1 MPCRGGAGE
10 GEHIQF
16 SQEDFLGFG
25 ASGKRGCSARP
36 ASSLTLSRSPEHT
49 VWRPAGAAIPGA
61 ASKSI
66 LSGRAGLQGV
76 GLSGCSLR
84 KEGGSSTW
92 VERVAQAVPKLR
104 SPPVRA
110 GPWGSALPPTPGWL
124 QGSDRRALATGPLTR
139 DLGEGREGLHLQA

>member
-1 MPCRGGAGE
+1 MFARAPEPVEWRAPEGCRSSPVAAPGSAPPGPEGKQPRHGVNAVPCRGGAGE

-49 VWRPAGAAIPGA
+49 VWRPAGAALPGA

-66 LSGRAGLQGV
+66 LSGRAR
-76 GLSGCSLR
+76 GCR
-84 KEGGSSTW
+84 E
-92 VERVAQAVPKLR
+92 
-104 SPPVRA
+104 
-110 GPWGSALPPTPGWL
+110 SALVGV
-124 QGSDRRALATGPLTR
+124 R
-139 DLGEGREGLHLQA
+139 